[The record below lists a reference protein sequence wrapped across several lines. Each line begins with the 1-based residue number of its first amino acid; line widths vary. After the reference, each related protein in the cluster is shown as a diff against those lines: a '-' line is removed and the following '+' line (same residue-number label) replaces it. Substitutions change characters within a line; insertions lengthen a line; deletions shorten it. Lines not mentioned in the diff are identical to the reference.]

1 MTPIK
6 KVLVSGLFGV
16 LLAVFGAAEPPPAAA
31 QTNPG
36 KVAIEPGKTQGSVG
50 VDSFNRILA
59 EGAKSVYLIDAS
71 SAREFAAGSIK
82 GATNLPLNKIDDQL
96 AGLPNDKP
104 IIFFCATGS
113 RASEAY
119 ETVKQARK
127 DIEVY
132 FLDAQVQIRADGTA
146 LIK

>member
-1 MTPIK
+1 MSLMYCIIGAVTP
-6 KVLVSGLFGV
+6 
-16 LLAVFGAAEPPPAAA
+16 AVAVA
-31 QTNPG
+31 QANPG
-36 KVAIEPGKTQGSVG
+36 KVVIEPGKTKGSVN
-50 VDSFNRILA
+50 VDSFKRILA
-59 EGAKSVYLIDAS
+59 EGATSVYLMDAS

-82 GATNLPLNKIDDQL
+82 GASNLPLNKIDDL
-96 AGLPNDKP
+96 VAGLPNDKP

-119 ETVKQARK
+119 ETVKEARK

-146 LIK
+146 AIR